1 MASKSPD
8 CSKRETVADLR
19 GTKDARPQSWSIFFN
34 FMQLSGKNIKFSLNN
49 YRPQRSCE
57 GYVFTGV
64 CLSTGGV
71 CLSACWDTTPR
82 NRPPREQTPPQQ
94 TSLADTSGRHPP
106 GTPPVRPP
114 GETATA
120 ADGTHPTRIH
130 SCFYWVH
137 RIQYGYQRHSTSG
150 IRYFAGCFPLLCL
163 DRYLFS
169 KHQ

>member
-1 MASKSPD
+1 M
-8 CSKRETVADLR
+8 ADLR

-82 NRPPREQTPPQQ
+82 NRPPPGSRHPPADIPGRHLRQTPPWHTPCQ
-94 TSLADTSGRHPP
+94 
-106 GTPPVRPP
+106 TPPERRPLLRTVRILL
-114 GETATA
+114 EFILVFTEF
-120 ADGTHPTRIH
+120 IEF
-130 SCFYWVH
+130 SMV
-137 RIQYGYQRHSTSG
+137 IRHSTSG